1 MPFELLSQ
9 EDLSY
14 LPASYRYNMYIL
26 RFSRCL
32 VMDAWPWNLM
42 IQGYYQNYLKIFF
55 LISFNYGYILAI
67 VFNLFDCDDL
77 NAFTISCYINQN
89 VYVCVSMFSKALGG
103 RQAVGGG

>member
-1 MPFELLSQ
+1 MLSYGCLALEFNDSGILSKLSQ
-9 EDLSY
+9 D
-14 LPASYRYNMYIL
+14 
-26 RFSRCL
+26 
-32 VMDAWPWNLM
+32 
-42 IQGYYQNYLKIFF
+42 FF

-77 NAFTISCYINQN
+77 NAFTISCDINQN